1 MLVGCIDG
9 DAEGDED
16 AVGVELGAADG
27 NAVGNELG
35 LPVG

>member
-27 NAVGNELG
+27 DVDGNKLG